1 MLQAKTLS
9 GGAEAWGDRKKQE
22 LSWLPRHPTQST
34 LTSNLMALKFAFF
47 FFFLL
52 ASIFKNSGGEG
63 KEKKKIGVAAAA
75 NACLLV
81 LRGHI

>member
-47 FFFLL
+47 FFLL